1 MILEHVPVHTELEAS
16 RALDLAKRFG
26 INEAARTLSL
36 SRAAHLRGGNSAL
49 WLLKAGAGE
58 TLNRIALKYLDE
70 SVVRLND
77 EENENQQKRDDDDD
91 DKTCVDVLKDM
102 HTLLSSISI
111 CPDVIDDFCG
121 IRLLHRIQQL
131 LLIENDIKMFGPSK
145 LVIVEAGVRSN
156 LAREASKHLIGI
168 LSDDKLP
175 ARFAWPLLCMSMPYL
190 RIRSFTSDMV
200 SILMRHLE
208 EMNKSNDSKPY
219 VIRGSLSRDGNALN
233 RWGLDSKRD
242 QTLEISFVTTL
253 RLELARN
260 LSTSL
265 LCPFG

>member
-1 MILEHVPVHTELEAS
+1 VILEHVPVHTELEAS

-91 DKTCVDVLKDM
+91 KTCVDVLKDM
-102 HTLLSSISI
+102 HTLLS
-111 CPDVIDDFCG
+111 
-121 IRLLHRIQQL
+121 
-131 LLIENDIKMFGPSK
+131 IENDIKMFGPSK
-145 LVIVEAGVRSN
+145 LVIVEAGARSN